1 MFFEDIAKKYSS
13 NIAIKYDETA
23 YSYLDV
29 NNKAN
34 ELIKFLVKRGIS
46 QGDVV
51 AIANTKKINSF
62 ALMIACLKTGIIY
75 VNIDIEGPAERL
87 EKIDKILL
95 LNNNQFRHEIKEKIK
110 NELTDSLNKEN
121 ILYEEDKILLYKIY
135 LKLKKEF
142 EALDKSKL

>member
-1 MFFEDIAKKYSS
+1 MNENKNSESNSQKSLKSFFIKLISISIASVIVINLIF
-13 NIAIKYDETA
+13 NII
-23 YSYLDV
+23 
-29 NNKAN
+29 
-34 ELIKFLVKRGIS
+34 F
-46 QGDVV
+46 
-51 AIANTKKINSF
+51 
-62 ALMIACLKTGIIY
+62 
-75 VNIDIEGPAERL
+75 AERL

-95 LNNNQFRHEIKEKIK
+95 LNNNQFRLKIKEKIK

>member
-1 MFFEDIAKKYSS
+1 MNENKNSESNSQKSLKSFFIKLISVSIASVIVINLIF
-13 NIAIKYDETA
+13 NII
-23 YSYLDV
+23 
-29 NNKAN
+29 
-34 ELIKFLVKRGIS
+34 F
-46 QGDVV
+46 
-51 AIANTKKINSF
+51 
-62 ALMIACLKTGIIY
+62 
-75 VNIDIEGPAERL
+75 AERL

-142 EALDKSKL
+142 EALDKNKL